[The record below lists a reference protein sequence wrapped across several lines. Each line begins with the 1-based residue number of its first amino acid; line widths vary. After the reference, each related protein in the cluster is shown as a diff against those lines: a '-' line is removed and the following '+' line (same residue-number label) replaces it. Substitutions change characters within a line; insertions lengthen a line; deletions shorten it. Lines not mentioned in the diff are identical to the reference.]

1 MIREANV
8 TVMVNDIEKA
18 VRFYINV
25 LGLKVK
31 ARYGDQFAQVEAP
44 GTIIALH
51 PVSGSGQMPGESESM
66 SIGFSVDNLDKAM
79 DDLKSKGV
87 TFARVSDDVQVR
99 LAFFTDPDGNPLY
112 LSQSKWASLTLPKEE

>member
-1 MIREANV
+1 MIKEANV

-18 VRFYINV
+18 VRFYTDV
-25 LGLKVK
+25 LGLELK
-31 ARYGDQFAQVEAP
+31 ARYGEQFAQVECP

-51 PVSGSGQMPGESESM
+51 PNSSCGTKPAKSESM

-87 TFARVSDDVQVR
+87 SFSRVSDDVQVR

-112 LSQSKWASLTLPKEE
+112 LSQSKWG

>member
-1 MIREANV
+1 MIKEANV
-8 TVMVNDIEKA
+8 TLIVSNVERA
-18 VRFYINV
+18 VRFYTET

-51 PVSGSGQMPGESESM
+51 PSIENGPQPGKSESI
-66 SIGFSVDNLDKAM
+66 SIGFAVDKLESAM
-79 DDLKSKGV
+79 NDLKNKGV
-87 TFARVSDDVQVR
+87 TFSRISDDVQVR

-112 LSQSKWASLTLPKEE
+112 LSQSKWG